1 MGAHADVI
9 LMGGAFRYLP
19 AFWIQAGAITPD
31 EAGRGFVLGARTP
44 EVQAAIRDRCA
55 EFWKW
60 AGAPEGWAR
69 VEASAALEALL
80 AHGPTAAWTD
90 AEVPGR
96 AGTVVDG

>member
-1 MGAHADVI
+1 MGANADVI
-9 LMGGAFRYLP
+9 LVGGAFRYLP
-19 AFWIQAGAITPD
+19 AFWIQAGAITAD

-44 EVQAAIRDRCA
+44 DLQSAIRDRCA

-80 AHGPTAAWTD
+80 AHGPSATWAD
-90 AEVPGR
+90 ATVQGR
-96 AGTVVDG
+96 AGKSVES

>member
-1 MGAHADVI
+1 MI
-9 LMGGAFRYLP
+9 LVGGAFRYLP
-19 AFWIQAGAITPD
+19 AFWIQAGAIAPD

-44 EVQAAIRDRCA
+44 EGQAAIRDRCA

-80 AHGPTAAWTD
+80 AGGPSAAWTD
-90 AEVPGR
+90 APANGPVRTTAEG
-96 AGTVVDG
+96 